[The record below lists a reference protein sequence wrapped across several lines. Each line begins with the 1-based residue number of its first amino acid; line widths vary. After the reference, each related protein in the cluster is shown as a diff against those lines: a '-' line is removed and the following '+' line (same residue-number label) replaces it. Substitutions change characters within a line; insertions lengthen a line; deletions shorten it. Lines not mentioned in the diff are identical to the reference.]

1 MQIRHM
7 SRKLDDIAKE
17 ASVSPRTVRYY
28 IQRGLLRAPEFR
40 GADTSYDDDHVLHL
54 RVIRQLQEAFWPLDA
69 IQTFLAMS
77 DKRSLEKVAD
87 GRAVPAPPSVQV
99 PVMAAPAEPESPR
112 RNEVR
117 VRRIELA
124 EGLFLEVDERHRAQL
139 DTLIE
144 RIEALVAKHPP
155 TKITKPRSSR

>member
-1 MQIRHM
+1 MQIRRM

-40 GADTSYDDDHVLHL
+40 GADTSYDDEHVLHL

-69 IQTFLAMS
+69 IQTFLSMS
-77 DKRSLEKVAD
+77 DKRTLEKVAD

-99 PVMAAPAEPESPR
+99 PVMAAPSEPETQR

-124 EGLFLEVDERHRAQL
+124 EGLVLEVDERHRAQL

-155 TKITKPRSSR
+155 TKTTRPRSSR